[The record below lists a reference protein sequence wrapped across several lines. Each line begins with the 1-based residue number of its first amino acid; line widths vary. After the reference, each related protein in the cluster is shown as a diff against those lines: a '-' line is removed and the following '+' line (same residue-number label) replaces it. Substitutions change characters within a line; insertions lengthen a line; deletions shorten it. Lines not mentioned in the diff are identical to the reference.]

1 MATQTTTKSGGVSFA
16 GLLFLLFLG
25 LKLTNQIDWSWWWV
39 TAPLWAPLALV
50 LGFALIVIIIAFLIA
65 GVALLLGKKVNLKEG
80 LKMGFNNSIK
90 NYK

>member
-39 TAPLWAPLALV
+39 TAPLWGPIALV
-50 LGFALIVIIIAFLIA
+50 LGFALTVIFIAIIIA
-65 GVALLLGKKVNLKEG
+65 GVALLFGKKVNLKEG
-80 LKMGFNNSIK
+80 FKKGFNNSIK
-90 NYK
+90 NHK

>member
-1 MATQTTTKSGGVSFA
+1 MAQTTTKSGGVSFA

-39 TAPLWAPLALV
+39 TAPLWGPIALV
-50 LGFALIVIIIAFLIA
+50 LGFALIVIFIAVLIA

-90 NYK
+90 NHK

>member
-39 TAPLWAPLALV
+39 TAPLWGPLALV
-50 LGFALIVIIIAFLIA
+50 LGFALIVIFIAFIIA

>member
-50 LGFALIVIIIAFLIA
+50 LGFALIVIIIAVLIA

-80 LKMGFNNSIK
+80 LKMRFNNSIK
-90 NYK
+90 NHK

>member
-50 LGFALIVIIIAFLIA
+50 LGFALIVIFIAVLIT

-90 NYK
+90 NHK

>member
-90 NYK
+90 NHK

>member
-39 TAPLWAPLALV
+39 TAPLWGPLALV
-50 LGFALIVIIIAFLIA
+50 LGFTLIVIFIAFLIA
-65 GVALLLGKKVNLKEG
+65 GVALLLGKKVNLKESF
-80 LKMGFNNSIK
+80 KMGFNNSIK
-90 NYK
+90 NPK

>member
-39 TAPLWAPLALV
+39 TAPLWGPIALV
-50 LGFALIVIIIAFLIA
+50 LGIALVVIIIAILIA
-65 GVALLLGKKVNLKEG
+65 GVALLLGKKVNLKDG
-80 LKMGFNNSIK
+80 LKMGFNNSINK
-90 NYK
+90 HK

>member
-1 MATQTTTKSGGVSFA
+1 MATQTTKSGGVSFA

-39 TAPLWAPLALV
+39 TAPLWGPIALV
-50 LGFALIVIIIAFLIA
+50 LGFALIVIFIAVLIA
-65 GVALLLGKKVNLKEG
+65 GVALLLGIKVNLKEG

-90 NYK
+90 NHK

>member
-39 TAPLWAPLALV
+39 TAPLWGPIALV
-50 LGFALIVIIIAFLIA
+50 LGFALIVIFIAVLIA
-65 GVALLLGKKVNLKEG
+65 GVALLLGKKVNLKDG

-90 NYK
+90 NHK

>member
-39 TAPLWAPLALV
+39 TAPLWGPIALV
-50 LGFALIVIIIAFLIA
+50 LGFALIVIFIAVLIA

-80 LKMGFNNSIK
+80 IKMGFNNSIK
-90 NYK
+90 NHK

>member
-39 TAPLWAPLALV
+39 TAPIWGPIALV
-50 LGFALIVIIIAFLIA
+50 LVIALVAIIIAILIA

-80 LKMGFNNSIK
+80 IKMGFNNRIK
-90 NYK
+90 NNK

>member
-39 TAPLWAPLALV
+39 TAPLWGPIALV
-50 LGFALIVIIIAFLIA
+50 LGFALIVIFIAILIA

-90 NYK
+90 NHK

>member
-1 MATQTTTKSGGVSFA
+1 MSQTTTKSGGVSFA

-50 LGFALIVIIIAFLIA
+50 LGFALIVIFIAFLIA
-65 GVALLLGKKVNLKEG
+65 GVALLLGKKVNLKESF
-80 LKMGFNNSIK
+80 KMGFNNSIK
-90 NYK
+90 NHK

>member
-39 TAPLWAPLALV
+39 TAPLWAPIALV

-90 NYK
+90 NHK

>member
-39 TAPLWAPLALV
+39 TAPLWGPIALV
-50 LGFALIVIIIAFLIA
+50 LGIALVVIIIAILIA

-80 LKMGFNNSIK
+80 IKMGFNNRIK
-90 NYK
+90 NNK

>member
-50 LGFALIVIIIAFLIA
+50 LGFALIVIFIAVLIA

-90 NYK
+90 NHK

>member
-39 TAPLWAPLALV
+39 TAPLWGPIALV
-50 LGFALIVIIIAFLIA
+50 LGFALIVIFIAFLIA

-90 NYK
+90 NHK